1 MAREEGGNTNY
12 HRDRAPTSPIFADQE
27 ASYDDACGPD
37 EAEGEGPTH
46 SVGDTA
52 HSQPSADKLIDWAI
66 NQCIP
71 ACRNLLDNCQT
82 SADVKIIQSELKSI
96 GTVVMGALK
105 DEEAAAPILLQRSK
119 ASLSQLATSS
129 SETSMFGD
137 ATLKALTNAL
147 SLIESLLERLET
159 IDCVTP
165 EVLKD
170 IVATV
175 QKIAWKVEA
184 CGFFK
189 SESQPLKVHDAIFD
203 SRFQSSSLGDM
214 LVRASPPDIPKLQV
228 IVEHGL
234 SETISIPLRP
244 KLPQV
249 KNEPAKLEAKHLP
262 QKHNSVIKMKTRET
276 VCLSECDVARLGL
289 QNISLSTSFRRGEI
303 TGDVN
308 SSEHSA
314 TPHVASGKTTVAMHE
329 EETHSVHQTPQIS
342 APPILK
348 SDSETESQGDSSHS
362 SDNEPEVV
370 KSDSTT
376 TSSIT
381 SSSSGDSSLQRRLM
395 VKRFRHTFPQRFES
409 RFVQPVLKRI
419 SSPVFRKGR
428 ISGDNFIPGQQTQL
442 SHSLPL
448 EGAPT
453 NWSGQ
458 VGMQSATS
466 KEEELILIS
475 VSLDRR
481 STGKVKTNHWFRIE
495 VSTNM
500 DKVFGQRQYIILRSS
515 DNVIDLYN
523 NMIKSTT
530 PAEFPSSLKLPSPGS
545 SKIEWRK
552 MIENFLQYV
561 TLCAE
566 LRQSSHFRDFLKCD
580 VAFASQTESQ
590 FTTFEHCVTLL
601 TDTHGTVK
609 TVCDQKAQYSLSL
622 NTSAT
627 EEDSILQSLSPP
639 KRGSLIPLVEKDS
652 QTGTMKFFSVEENGE
667 STLIISQEGDEYS
680 LLAGTLENLVEQ
692 LIWTYPEYVSSFILG
707 YRHFTSPMEMLNHLT
722 KHFDVTLSAISTAE
736 EVAFVE
742 KWGFIMQLR
751 VLDILAYWMTKCW
764 PDFHQNQQML
774 DHMKFF
780 IANLKAK
787 NDSNFQLAAQNFD
800 HIIMQQQHSTRSHG
814 SELPSAASAPATTGL
829 TISFPI
835 TEHTAKKLARE
846 LTLYDLQL
854 LQAVTTYDLAT
865 YFWSSSTPERYS
877 NLSRY
882 TEHFKQVRYWT
893 AAEIC
898 GAASKTTCTSLIEA
912 FISVAEHCFAK
923 ECNNLNTAMAITYGL
938 QLESVT
944 LLKESW
950 KQVNPRLKKTFD
962 RLVEVL
968 SWSNNYRNYRR
979 HLYSIPKTT
988 TYIPAFQVFIRDLK
1002 SFNKTPSALK
1012 NGLLYFSKVKLM
1024 TEDFEELVKIQ
1035 QSSYFFPTDHRARAL
1050 CENLYSS
1057 SHYKQFLKSF
1067 YFHTQTDGDQPL
1079 KGANTSPENKGAIVH
1094 RMVSVPDKQH
1104 QDFENM
1110 LEHIANALTSEDILL
1125 LAGVE
1130 DIPSLL
1136 MTAPPIAVINHLHTK
1151 GLFSLDDVNDL
1162 SKLLNKVGR
1171 SDLVDSIVKPYQD
1184 MHCGDETMP
1193 KVSAIKAPFHSFILP
1208 QSLPT
1213 TSLTQELVPTLPSLP
1228 AKDDSPT
1235 VDSPE
1240 SQVSHLQAHDSVQ
1253 FSCPPC
1259 AYESEIVSFIDP
1271 PEVVMFNS
1279 TGGVYRN
1286 SLHGIKLIVP
1296 EGAVPDK
1303 KFLRVQIGVALY
1315 GPFVWPKNSSIVSPI
1330 VRLCMVQ
1337 PEDEVIELQKPVKV
1351 RIPHF
1356 INCSED
1362 EDCKNLTFLK
1372 ANHSSDLVSIN
1383 GKPKY
1388 SLKPFHTQPT
1398 DGERIHFEPG
1408 HSFGTLHTKH
1418 FCYLCITEK
1427 YTRSCTEKANFCLMG
1442 AMPDPPP
1449 KSFEL
1454 YFCVS
1459 YMLDTCMEVSINCIF
1474 VPSWIHV
1481 YLYVNIIIMIEI
1493 LLAKSWVD
1501 GGQKMELHA

>member
-234 SETISIPLRP
+234 SETISILLRP

-381 SSSSGDSSLQRRLM
+381 SSSSGDSSLQRRLK
-395 VKRFRHTFPQRFES
+395 VKRFRHTLPQRLES

-428 ISGDNFIPGQQTQL
+428 ISGDDFIPGQQTQL

-590 FTTFEHCVTLL
+590 FTTFEHCVTLF

-652 QTGTMKFFSVEENGE
+652 QTGTMKFFSVEENGK

-722 KHFDVTLSAISTAE
+722 KHFDVSLSAISTAE

-742 KWGFIMQLR
+742 KWGIIMQLR

-774 DHMKFF
+774 DHMNFF
-780 IANLKAK
+780 IANLKDK

-814 SELPSAASAPATTGL
+814 SELPSAASAPASTGL

-882 TEHFKQVRYWT
+882 TEHFKQLRYWT
-893 AAEIC
+893 AAGVC
-898 GAASKTTCTSLIEA
+898 GGPTEKTCHSLIEA
-912 FISVAEHCFAK
+912 FVGVAEHCLAK
-923 ECNNLNTAMAITYGL
+923 ECNNLNTAMAVTCSRKH
-938 QLESVT
+938 ESLTV
-944 LLKESW
+944 LKEK
-950 KQVNPRLKKTFD
+950 KQINPKLKKPFS
-962 RLVEVL
+962 RLVGIL
-968 SWSNNYRNYRR
+968 SCSNNYRNYRR
-979 HLYSIPKTT
+979 HLYSIRKTT
-988 TYIPAFQVFIRDLK
+988 TNIPAFHVLITNLK
-1002 SFNKTPSALK
+1002 SLESPRVLK
-1012 NGLLYFSKVKLM
+1012 NVLLFFSNVKHRNM
-1024 TEDFEELVKIQ
+1024 QFEELVKTQ
-1035 QSSYFFPTDHRARAL
+1035 QSSFHFPSRAQ

-1057 SHYKQFLKSF
+1057 SYYKQFLKSF
-1067 YFHTQTDGDQPL
+1067 QLHKRNEGDQCMQPL
-1079 KGANTSPENKGAIVH
+1079 RKANISPENKEAVVH
-1094 RMVSVPDKQH
+1094 HKVSIPDNQQ
-1104 QDFENM
+1104 QDFENNM
-1110 LEHIANALTSEDILL
+1110 VEHIVNRLTSEDVLL
-1125 LAGVE
+1125 LASVE
-1130 DIPSLL
+1130 NIPSSLMIAPLL
-1136 MTAPPIAVINHLHTK
+1136 ALIDHLYVK
-1151 GLFSLDDVNDL
+1151 GLFSLSDVTDI
-1162 SKLLNKVGR
+1162 SKLLNEVGMIL
-1171 SDLVDSIVKPYQD
+1171 SDLVESTVKHY
-1184 MHCGDETMP
+1184 HSGYKTMP
-1193 KVSAIKAPFHSFILP
+1193 KASAVETPCQSLIPP

-1213 TSLTQELVPTLPSLP
+1213 TSSDQQLVLSLP
-1228 AKDDSPT
+1228 VPSPPVGNDLPTVDSPT

-1240 SQVSHLQAHDSVQ
+1240 TLVPCLQNYDSVQ

-1259 AYESEIVSFIDP
+1259 AYDSEIVSFIDP
-1271 PEVVMFNS
+1271 PEVVIFNCK
-1279 TGGVYRN
+1279 GGIYRN
-1286 SLHGIKLIVP
+1286 PLHGIKLIVP
-1296 EGAVPDK
+1296 EGAVLDGK
-1303 KFLRVQIGVALY
+1303 SIHIQVGLALY
-1315 GPFVWPKNSSIVSPI
+1315 GPFIWPKSENIVSPI
-1330 VRLCMVQ
+1330 VGICMVQ
-1337 PEDEVIELQKPVKV
+1337 PGNEVLELQKPVEIH
-1351 RIPHF
+1351 IPHF
-1356 INCSED
+1356 INCSEVK
-1362 EDCKNLTFLK
+1362 DCKKLSFLK
-1372 ANHSSDLVSIN
+1372 ANHRSDIVTIN

-1388 SLKPFHTQPT
+1388 SLKPFHIQQR
-1398 DGERIHFEPG
+1398 DDEQIHFEPG
-1408 HSFGTLHTKH
+1408 LSFGILHTKH
-1418 FCYLCITEK
+1418 FCYLCIAAK
-1427 YTRSCTEKANFCLMG
+1427 YTREDTEKANFCLMG
-1442 AMPDPPP
+1442 ALPDPPCKP
-1449 KSFEL
+1449 FDL
-1454 YFCVS
+1454 YFSVS
-1459 YMLDTCMEVSINCIF
+1459 YMLDTCIKVS
-1474 VPSWIHV
+1474 S
-1481 YLYVNIIIMIEI
+1481 L
-1493 LLAKSWVD
+1493 K
-1501 GGQKMELHA
+1501 